1 MLANLLRLQFIGERR
16 LGDVPGLLD
25 HSVGILNLEGGVDD
39 LAVGVGG
46 TGTVDGHFLT
56 FENFRRPD
64 LEFTDRRLV
73 LPDRNRSLTG
83 LGRAE
88 TFAVVTD
95 ALEGVDAGLVEGH
108 LGGTTFG
115 GELKGLDFGSRGVGD
130 DDDVLDIL
138 LGTAGI
144 NLDRFADF
152 NLLGRDGQSTD
163 RSLGDRLERDVGAD
177 LRDHEFVD
185 VLFPGDLEG
194 VGRNGF
200 LPGPNDI
207 VTDGDF
213 LAALGKHP
221 HELVTWLD
229 GRFLELRFLNLLQE
243 RVDKPTVT
251 GLFEPHL
258 HISSP
263 VDGDLLQLVGSQ
275 VLGFVEGVASQTGH
289 LLLGGLERD

>member
-1 MLANLLRLQFIGERR
+1 M
-16 LGDVPGLLD
+16 
-25 HSVGILNLEGGVDD
+25 
-39 LAVGVGG
+39 
-46 TGTVDGHFLT
+46 
-56 FENFRRPD
+56 
-64 LEFTDRRLV
+64 
-73 LPDRNRSLTG
+73 
-83 LGRAE
+83 
-88 TFAVVTD
+88 
-95 ALEGVDAGLVEGH
+95 
-108 LGGTTFG
+108 
-115 GELKGLDFGSRGVGD
+115 
-130 DDDVLDIL
+130 
-138 LGTAGI
+138 GTAGI